1 MSAGESAG
9 ERARRMQST
18 AEEHRRKAE
27 QIDKVAELWA
37 RGESG
42 EREAVALLA
51 PLTVD
56 GYFTLSDRRRPGS
69 DANLDCVVIGPP
81 GVLVIDAKNWSGE
94 VAVVGSTLRQNGY
107 SRNGQVKSLREA
119 TGDVLELLKG
129 VLGRTPIP
137 VWPVM
142 SFMGEASVGSR
153 KTVDQVQLVDGPQLP
168 QFVRCLPPALDA
180 HAVSTVMSH
189 LLRTLPPRSGLNP
202 LPPLVEPGETVV
214 FLHPWKKAGRNR
226 LYAKDREGCELGYLD
241 LVTNAIE
248 CKDPAWR
255 DVLVRLL
262 SHYTDS
268 GTDGES
274 KRRDTGE
281 PRGIARRV
289 LGSLIG
295 RSTAPPVQPLVV
307 GRYWHNSGR
316 HRLYVDRVD
325 ETGTKTSLGWFGLD
339 DQYCHSDD
347 PELRGVIA
355 FCGSQFKSFARP
367 DS

>member
-18 AEEHRRKAE
+18 AEKHRRKAE

-94 VAVVGSTLRQNGY
+94 VAVIGSTLRQNGY
-107 SRNGQVKSLREA
+107 SRDGQVKSLREA
-119 TGDVLELLKG
+119 TGDVLDLLRG

-137 VWPVM
+137 VWPVI
-142 SFMGEASVGSR
+142 SFMGEASIGSR
-153 KTVDQVQLVDGPQLP
+153 KTVDHVQLVDGAHLP
-168 QFVRCLPPALDA
+168 QFVRSLPPALDA

-189 LLRTLPPRSGLNP
+189 LLRTLPPRSGVNP
-202 LPPLVEPGETVV
+202 LPPLVEPHETVV
-214 FLHPWKKAGRNR
+214 FLHPWKKGGRNR
-226 LYAKDREGCELGYLD
+226 LYVKNCEGREIGHLD
-241 LVTNAIE
+241 LATSAIE
-248 CKDPAWR
+248 CKDPASR
-255 DVLVRLL
+255 DVLDRLL
-262 SHYTDS
+262 PHYSDS
-268 GTDGES
+268 GPDGES
-274 KRRDTGE
+274 EKRDTGE
-281 PRGIARRV
+281 PWGIARRV

-295 RSTAPPVQPLVV
+295 RPTAPPAQPLVV

-325 ETGTKTSLGWFGLD
+325 ETGAKTRLGWFGLD
-339 DQYCHSDD
+339 DQYCHS
-347 PELRGVIA
+347 ESAEQRGVIA
-355 FCGSQFKSFARP
+355 FCGSRFKSFARP